1 MADTEN
7 KLDSDLESG
16 SNLKENKLTEASS
29 ARTSEQNSQ
38 TSAEINDDII
48 TSQKPIPLIKI
59 DAKTPSSAIERY
71 EVYPSLPLPE
81 YDSGIAKAFTAIDK
95 MQPDL
100 LLFCLICYPNIP
112 IRLDELRKLSGKSV
126 GHNILVENYGN
137 LDWPLHEQ
145 QCLGI
150 IFQRPTGQSIDKYFK
165 SEEFS
170 DQEKLEK
177 AKLILLSSISALR
190 NLNKLGIT
198 HRSIRPSNV
207 FFSDSNGED
216 IIFGECVTTPPGFSQ
231 SLELETIERG
241 IADEGSRGNGDVSD
255 DIYAV
260 AATISILLQ
269 NTGSFP
275 TFASEQISFNKI
287 IKGSFNILV
296 GERLKS
302 QKISKVLEGMLQD
315 KIEERWNLNDIELWL
330 GGETITPRV
339 YEKETRASQGLT
351 FDGIEYF
358 TKSTLAYSMSQ
369 NRSKAV
375 EIIKSGALTKWSEK
389 SLKDKVL
396 ASKISQVTDDTTVQ
410 KDRAKYADELLL
422 SKILIV
428 MCPTYPISYKN
439 ILYTSDGFGSGLAI
453 ELLRG
458 GDAKTYTESVSL
470 GLLNFSFQLNSND
483 KIKNEDRIEIT
494 NQINRYLQKAGPGF
508 GVERCLYELNPGCP
522 CQSPIIIKENIFF
535 SSMLLPTL
543 DKIAGTTNTQKSPID
558 RHIAAFIASK
568 INDDLEQYLSEIGD
582 FDKSIQTLGM
592 LKLLVHIQKNLS
604 STHLLGLAKW
614 VGGLMAP
621 AIRIYNSRKLRKDI
635 ESGIPQIIRNGNLGE
650 LLKLIDDPSHKEED
664 QLGYQTAMNEF
675 KEAEE
680 TILKTETNSDPESEV
695 AVKTSRQAA
704 SVLSILIMIFISSLI
719 LLAN

>member
-16 SNLKENKLTEASS
+16 SNLKVNKLTEASS
-29 ARTSEQNSQ
+29 AQTSEQNNQ
-38 TSAEINDDII
+38 TSAEITADII

-71 EVYPSLPLPE
+71 EVYPNLPLPE

-100 LLFCLICYPNIP
+100 LLFCLICYPNVP

-165 SEEFS
+165 SEAFS
-170 DQEKLEK
+170 DQEKLEM
-177 AKLILLSSISALR
+177 AKLILMSSISALR

-198 HRSIRPSNV
+198 HRNIRPNNV

-241 IADEGSRGNGDVSD
+241 IADEGSRGNGEVSD

-269 NTGSFP
+269 NTDSIT
-275 TFASEQISFNKI
+275 TFTSEQISFNKI
-287 IKGSFNILV
+287 IKGSFNVLV

-330 GGETITPRV
+330 GGETISPRV
-339 YEKETRASQGLT
+339 YEKETRASRGLT

-358 TKSTLAYSMSQ
+358 TKTTLAYSMSQ
-369 NRSKAV
+369 NRNKAV

-396 ASKISQVTDDTTVQ
+396 ASKISQVYDDTTAQ

-422 SKILIV
+422 SKILMV

-439 ILYTSDGFGSGLAI
+439 ILYTLDGFGSGLAI

-458 GDAKTYTESVSL
+458 GDAKTYTEAVSL
-470 GLLNFSFQLNSND
+470 GLLNFSLQLNSND
-483 KIKNEDRIEIT
+483 KTKNEDIIEIA

-621 AIRIYNSRKLRKDI
+621 AIKIYNSRKLRKDI
-635 ESGIPQIIRNGNLGE
+635 ESGIPQIIRNGNLSE

-664 QLGYQTAMNEF
+664 QLGYQIAMNEF

-704 SVLSILIMIFISSLI
+704 SILSILIMIFISSLI